1 MSLRSGLVREV
12 AFSTPERDRERDRE
26 RERDRDAL
34 SLPFELPAPRKRR
47 PRNTIEQGGRY
58 RRPLSQPDPS
68 ADDSDIIP
76 IESSQPDPRT
86 RRSATTNKDLLVAL
100 TDIIRQQTETI
111 RNLERETKE
120 IRQNQQAIIDHN
132 VKLIDEVAELK
143 ARVDDLVAAA
153 SAGPRSWAAVAGA
166 GAPAGSSATFGT
178 PPSQPHANGTNL
190 ASSDVPNV
198 TVDISRADSEHGG
211 MSAGTVR
218 AAVEKEMRTM
228 EAHKS
233 WRCRAVTADHATQS
247 RIRIACR
254 DEDEHELIKRAAEK
268 IGAGSRVLR
277 DELFPVKVDN
287 VKRTAVLDEK
297 DEIRAGAAEAF
308 GEENGTTVAKIAWLS
323 KRDVPKAYG
332 SMVVYVTKKSDAR
345 RLVAE
350 GYFHAGGESG
360 TTSAFEHRP
369 RPGQCYNCQELG
381 HKAYQC
387 RKTQRCG
394 RCAKDGHHHK
404 SCSEAVMKCVLCG
417 GPHESFSRNCRM
429 LYPPQHE

>member
-12 AFSTPERDRERDRE
+12 AFSTPERDRGSD
-26 RERDRDAL
+26 RERDRDAS
-34 SLPFELPAPRKRR
+34 SLPFELPAPRKRH
-47 PRNTIEQGGRY
+47 PRNTTAQNGRY

-68 ADDSDIIP
+68 ADDSDTVHV
-76 IESSQPDPRT
+76 ESSQPVLPT
-86 RRSATTNKDLLVAL
+86 RRSTTTNKDLLAVL
-100 TDIIRQQTETI
+100 TEIIQQQAETI
-111 RNLERETKE
+111 RNLERETKG
-120 IRQNQQAIIDHN
+120 IRQNQQTIIDHN
-132 VKLIDEVAELK
+132 VKLIDEIAELK
-143 ARVDDLVAAA
+143 TRVDDLAAA
-153 SAGPRSWAAVAGA
+153 SSGAPSWAAVAGA
-166 GAPAGSSATFGT
+166 NMLVGPSATSGT
-178 PPSQPHANGTNL
+178 PPSQQHTNRTSL
-190 ASSDVPNV
+190 APIDVPNV
-198 TVDISRADSEHGG
+198 TVDISRADGENGS
-211 MSAGTVR
+211 MSAGAVR
-218 AAVEKEMRTM
+218 AAVEKEIRTM
-228 EAHKS
+228 ENREN
-233 WRCRAVTADHATQS
+233 WRCRAVTVDHATQS

-277 DELFPVKVDN
+277 DELFPVKIDN
-287 VKRTAVLDEK
+287 VRRTAVLDEK
-297 DEIRAGAAEAF
+297 DEIRVGAAEAF

-332 SMVVYVTKKSDAR
+332 SMVVYVTKRSDAR

-350 GYFHAGGESG
+350 GFFHAGGESG

-387 RKTQRCG
+387 KKTQRCG

-404 SCSEAVMKCVLCG
+404 SCSEVVTKCVLCG

>member
-1 MSLRSGLVREV
+1 
-12 AFSTPERDRERDRE
+12 
-26 RERDRDAL
+26 
-34 SLPFELPAPRKRR
+34 
-47 PRNTIEQGGRY
+47 
-58 RRPLSQPDPS
+58 
-68 ADDSDIIP
+68 
-76 IESSQPDPRT
+76 
-86 RRSATTNKDLLVAL
+86 
-100 TDIIRQQTETI
+100 
-111 RNLERETKE
+111 
-120 IRQNQQAIIDHN
+120 
-132 VKLIDEVAELK
+132 
-143 ARVDDLVAAA
+143 
-153 SAGPRSWAAVAGA
+153 
-166 GAPAGSSATFGT
+166 
-178 PPSQPHANGTNL
+178 
-190 ASSDVPNV
+190 
-198 TVDISRADSEHGG
+198 

-228 EAHKS
+228 EDYRN
-233 WRCRAVTADHATQS
+233 WRCRAVTADHTTQS

-254 DEDEHELIKRAAEK
+254 DEDEHELVKRAAEK

-297 DEIRAGAAEAF
+297 DEIRTGAAEAF
-308 GEENGTTVAKIAWLS
+308 GEENGTIVAKIAWLS

-429 LYPPQHE
+429 LYPLQHE

>member
-1 MSLRSGLVREV
+1 MSLRSGRVREM
-12 AFSTPERDRERDRE
+12 AISTPERDRDRE
-26 RERDRDAL
+26 AT
-34 SLPFELPAPRKRR
+34 SLPTELRAPLKRR
-47 PRNTIEQGGRY
+47 ARNTTEQNEHY
-58 RRPLSQPDPS
+58 RRRPPQLDLS
-68 ADDSDIIP
+68 ADDSDTIQ
-76 IESSQPDPRT
+76 IESSQPIRQARKST
-86 RRSATTNKDLLVAL
+86 ATNKDLLTAL
-100 TDIIRQQTETI
+100 TKIIQQQNETI
-111 RNLERETKE
+111 QNLERETRE
-120 IRQNQQAIIDHN
+120 IRKNQQAIIDHN
-132 VKLIDEVAELK
+132 VKLIDEIAELK
-143 ARVDDLVAAA
+143 TRVDDLVATASSSARTWASVA
-153 SAGPRSWAAVAGA
+153 SAS
-166 GAPAGSSATFGT
+166 APAEPSATSRT
-178 PPSQPHANGTNL
+178 LANQQHTNRTNL
-190 ASSDVPNV
+190 ASIDVPNV
-198 TVDISRADSEHGG
+198 TVDISRADTENGRL
-211 MSAGTVR
+211 SAGAVR

-228 EAHKS
+228 ENQEN
-233 WRCRAVTADHATQS
+233 WRCRAVTVDHATQS

-254 DEDEHELIKRAAEK
+254 DEDEHQLVKRAAEK

-277 DELFPVKVDN
+277 DELYPVKIDN

-345 RLVAE
+345 RLIAE
-350 GYFHAGGESG
+350 GFFHAGGESG
-360 TTSAFEHRP
+360 TTSAFEQRP

-387 RKTQRCG
+387 RKAQRCG

-404 SCSEAVMKCVLCG
+404 SCSEVVLKCVLCG

>member
-1 MSLRSGLVREV
+1 M
-12 AFSTPERDRERDRE
+12 
-26 RERDRDAL
+26 
-34 SLPFELPAPRKRR
+34 
-47 PRNTIEQGGRY
+47 
-58 RRPLSQPDPS
+58 
-68 ADDSDIIP
+68 
-76 IESSQPDPRT
+76 
-86 RRSATTNKDLLVAL
+86 
-100 TDIIRQQTETI
+100 
-111 RNLERETKE
+111 
-120 IRQNQQAIIDHN
+120 
-132 VKLIDEVAELK
+132 
-143 ARVDDLVAAA
+143 
-153 SAGPRSWAAVAGA
+153 
-166 GAPAGSSATFGT
+166 
-178 PPSQPHANGTNL
+178 
-190 ASSDVPNV
+190 PNV
-198 TVDISRADSEHGG
+198 TVDISRADGGNGG

-218 AAVEKEMRTM
+218 AAVEKEMRTR
-228 EAHKS
+228 ENLEN
-233 WRCRAVTADHATQS
+233 WRCRAVTVDHATQS

-254 DEDEHELIKRAAEK
+254 DEDEYQLVKRAAEK

-277 DELFPVKVDN
+277 DELYPVKIDN

-323 KRDVPKAYG
+323 KKDIPKAYG
-332 SMVVYVTKKSDAR
+332 SMVVYVTRKSDAR

-404 SCSEAVMKCVLCG
+404 SCSEEVMKCVLCG
-417 GPHESFSRNCRM
+417 GPHESFSRNCQM
-429 LYPPQHE
+429 LYPRQHE

>member
-1 MSLRSGLVREV
+1 M
-12 AFSTPERDRERDRE
+12 
-26 RERDRDAL
+26 
-34 SLPFELPAPRKRR
+34 
-47 PRNTIEQGGRY
+47 
-58 RRPLSQPDPS
+58 
-68 ADDSDIIP
+68 
-76 IESSQPDPRT
+76 
-86 RRSATTNKDLLVAL
+86 

-178 PPSQPHANGTNL
+178 PPSQPHANRTNL

-211 MSAGTVR
+211 MSASTVR

-254 DEDEHELIKRAAEK
+254 DEDEHELIRRAAEK

-404 SCSEAVMKCVLCG
+404 SCSEVVRKCVLCG
-417 GPHESFSRNCRM
+417 GPHESFSRNCQM

>member
-12 AFSTPERDRERDRE
+12 AFSTPEPDGERDGE
-26 RERDRDAL
+26 HDRNGDAL

-47 PRNTIEQGGRY
+47 QRNTIEQGGRY
-58 RRPLSQPDPS
+58 RRPLSQPNPS
-68 ADDSDIIP
+68 ADDSDTVP
-76 IESSQPDPRT
+76 IESSQPVLPT
-86 RRSATTNKDLLVAL
+86 RRSTTTNKDLLAVL
-100 TDIIRQQTETI
+100 TEVIRQQTETI
-111 RNLERETKE
+111 KNLERETKE
-120 IRQNQQAIIDHN
+120 IRQNQQALIDHN
-132 VKLIDEVAELK
+132 VQLIDEVAELK
-143 ARVDDLVAAA
+143 ARVDDLATAA
-153 SAGPRSWAAVAGA
+153 SSGARSWAAVAGA
-166 GAPAGSSATFGT
+166 STPVGLSATSGT
-178 PPSQPHANGTNL
+178 PPSPPHANGTNP
-190 ASSDVPNV
+190 APIDVLNV
-198 TVDISRADSEHGG
+198 TVDVSRADAENGR

-218 AAVEKEMRTM
+218 VAVEKEMRTM
-228 EAHKS
+228 EHHEN
-233 WRCRAVTADHATQS
+233 WRCRAVTVDHATQS

-254 DEDEHELIKRAAEK
+254 DEDEHGLVKRAAEK

-308 GEENGTTVAKIAWLS
+308 GRENGTMVAKIAWLS

-360 TTSAFEHRP
+360 TTSTFEHRP

-387 RKTQRCG
+387 KKTQRCG
-394 RCAKDGHHHK
+394 RCARDGHHHK

-429 LYPPQHE
+429 LYPSQHE

>member
-12 AFSTPERDRERDRE
+12 AFSTPERDRGSDRE
-26 RERDRDAL
+26 RDHDHDAS
-34 SLPFELPAPRKRR
+34 SLPFELPAPRKRQ
-47 PRNTIEQGGRY
+47 PRNTTEQSGRY
-58 RRPLSQPDPS
+58 RRPPSQPDPS
-68 ADDSDIIP
+68 ADDSDTIAVA
-76 IESSQPDPRT
+76 SSQPDPRT
-86 RRSATTNKDLLVAL
+86 RRSTTTNKDLLVAL
-100 TDIIRQQTETI
+100 TEIIQQQTETI

-120 IRQNQQAIIDHN
+120 IRQNQQTLIERN

-143 ARVDDLVAAA
+143 TRVDDFAATA
-153 SAGPRSWAAVAGA
+153 SSGARSWAAVAGA
-166 GAPAGSSATFGT
+166 STPVGPSATAGSL
-178 PPSQPHANGTNL
+178 PSQERANHTSL
-190 ASSDVPNV
+190 APIDVPNV
-198 TVDISRADSEHGG
+198 TVDISRADGG
-211 MSAGTVR
+211 DGRMSAGTVR

-228 EAHKS
+228 ENRGN
-233 WRCRAVTADHATQS
+233 WRCRAVTVDHATQS

-254 DEDEHELIKRAAEK
+254 DENEHELVKRAAEK

-277 DELFPVKVDN
+277 DELFPVKIDN

-297 DEIRAGAAEAF
+297 DEVRAGAAEAF
-308 GEENGTTVAKIAWLS
+308 GEENGATVAKIAWLS

-332 SMVVYVTKKSDAR
+332 SMVVYVTKRSDAR

-350 GYFHAGGESG
+350 GFFHAGGESG

-404 SCSEAVMKCVLCG
+404 SCSEVVTKCVLCG